1 VSGFKLVDKLIQVP
15 KAIVGAGFQFT
26 EGRFCCLEVRNVNQ
40 GINLAKFCYILR
52 EGRSAQQEKCE

>member
-1 VSGFKLVDKLIQVP
+1 MTSDP
-15 KAIVGAGFQFT
+15 EAIVGAGFQFT